1 MNNKLKT
8 LIGLILYLTIP
19 VLMAYVVAKAVA
31 DHNGKLLLT
40 FFIILLVLEIIVVI
54 NKIISFKKNK

>member
-19 VLMAYVVAKAVA
+19 ILMAYVVAKAVA
-31 DHNGKLLLT
+31 DHNGKVLLII
-40 FFIILLVLEIIVVI
+40 FITLIVLEIIVII
-54 NKIISFKKNK
+54 NKIINFKKNK

>member
-8 LIGLILYLTIP
+8 LIGLILYLTIL
-19 VLMAYVVAKAVA
+19 VLLAYVVAKAVA
-31 DHNGKLLLT
+31 DHNGKVLLI
-40 FFIILLVLEIIVVI
+40 FFIILLVLELIVVI